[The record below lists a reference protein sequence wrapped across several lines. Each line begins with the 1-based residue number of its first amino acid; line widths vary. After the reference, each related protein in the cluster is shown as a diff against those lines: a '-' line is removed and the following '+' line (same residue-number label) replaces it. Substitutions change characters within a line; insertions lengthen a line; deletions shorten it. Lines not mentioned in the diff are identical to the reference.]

1 MFPSVA
7 FPPSVIFPSCANAGM
22 VIDIPSV
29 DVAAA
34 ITKAATATNIVA
46 TIPLFMF
53 EVIDG
58 IRTTNYIIVVHIP
71 ILDLTFLLMMAEI
84 HFILCYYYLL
94 VHPIAKQNL
103 PKAV

>member
-7 FPPSVIFPSCANAGM
+7 FPPSVIFPSCANADV

-34 ITKAATATNIVA
+34 IAKAATATNIVA

-53 EVIDG
+53 EVINRV
-58 IRTTNYIIVVHIP
+58 RTTNYIIV
-71 ILDLTFLLMMAEI
+71 LRLLTFLLMMAEI
-84 HFILCYYYLL
+84 HFYIMLL
-94 VHPIAKQNL
+94 LFASPSNSQAES
-103 PKAV
+103 A